1 MNRSITLVFT
11 LLLGLT
17 ACQAQP
23 DARFI
28 RGELLLNETFETNL
42 GWDDRAQD
50 GVVIGIESGAY
61 RMRADVNQY
70 VRGFDRRQRYENVV
84 IEVQAVQFSAVETN
98 AYGLVCRG
106 STTDG
111 REDGYYFLV
120 GGDGSYSIRVG
131 RNGDVERLVAWA
143 RSGAVND
150 GAALNTIRAV
160 CVDDYLALYVNGTF
174 VADVRDRTY
183 QRGAVGFALA
193 AKAGTVVEVAFDNL
207 NVFTARP
214 E

>member
-1 MNRSITLVFT
+1 MDRIIALVFT
-11 LLLGLT
+11 LYLGLA

-23 DARFI
+23 EVRFT
-28 RGELLLNETFETNL
+28 RGNLLLNETFETNL

-50 GVVIGIESGAY
+50 GVVIGVEAGAY

-70 VRGFDRRQRYENVV
+70 VRGFDRRQRYENVIV
-84 IEVQAVQFSAVETN
+84 EVQVVQLSAAETN
-98 AYGLVCRG
+98 AYGVVCRG

-120 GGDGSYSIRVG
+120 GGDGSYSIRIG

-143 RSGAVND
+143 RSGAVNE

-160 CVDDYLALYVNGTF
+160 CMNDYLALYVNDEF
-174 VADVRDRTY
+174 AADVRDRTY
-183 QRGAVGFALA
+183 QRGAVGFTLA
-193 AKAGTVVEVAFDNL
+193 AEAGTVAEVAFDNL
-207 NVFTARP
+207 NVFTAQP